1 MGEDSKLAWRVKRQI
16 QGFCDRLTE
25 GLGKVKGRFI
35 GEMLYGMQ
43 CAKDVK
49 LSNVAR
55 SLHESIPLI
64 KTENRLSRN
73 LSGEDLT
80 DVLNRQLSWLG
91 SGQVKRDTVL
101 ALDLSDL
108 TKKYARKM
116 EHLARV
122 RDGSEGELSDGYWL
136 CDVLAA
142 DVGGTRLVPMYGELY
157 SQSSP
162 DFESENTQILKAIGV
177 VSGATKGRGII
188 AIDRGGDRYKLLNP
202 LLDRGLRFVIR
213 QKGDR
218 HVVLSGGRTVSVQEA
233 ARWCRTSVRYRIEVE
248 REGHTETKTIRAG
261 SLEVRL
267 SKRRDDVLWL
277 VVVRG
282 FGEKP
287 ILLLTNVAPSARRGD
302 HAKWIADIYVTR
314 WCCEDVFRFM
324 KQTYQLEDVRVRS
337 YVGLRTT
344 YVLVRAVT
352 YFVSVV
358 LGTDA
363 RLRFLFRTLCGKAQR
378 FFEIA
383 RFYHYAVA
391 DGIHRV
397 LFAASAA
404 PPHVSAATSGP
415 IQHRFAFELPPP

>member
-1 MGEDSKLAWRVKRQI
+1 
-16 QGFCDRLTE
+16 
-25 GLGKVKGRFI
+25 
-35 GEMLYGMQ
+35 
-43 CAKDVK
+43 
-49 LSNVAR
+49 
-55 SLHESIPLI
+55 
-64 KTENRLSRN
+64 
-73 LSGEDLT
+73 
-80 DVLNRQLSWLG
+80 
-91 SGQVKRDTVL
+91 VL
-101 ALDLSDL
+101 AVDLSDL

-136 CDVLAA
+136 CDVLGA
-142 DVGGTRLVPMYGELY
+142 DVGGDRLVPLYGELY
-157 SQSSP
+157 SQLAP
-162 DFESENTQILKAIGV
+162 DFESENTQILKAIEV
-177 VSGATKGRGII
+177 VSSATKGRGIV

-202 LLDRGLRFVIR
+202 LLDMGLRFVIR

-218 HVVLSGGRTVSVQEA
+218 HVVLRGGRTLSIQEA

-248 REGHTETKTIRAG
+248 REGYSETKTIRAG

-267 SKRRDDVLWL
+267 SRRRDDVLWL

-287 ILLLTNVAPSARRGD
+287 IYLLTNVGPCPTQGD

-314 WCCEDVFRFM
+314 WRCEEVFRFM

-337 YVGLRTT
+337 YVGLRNT
-344 YVLVRAVT
+344 YVLVHAVG

-358 LGTDA
+358 IGSGA
-363 RLRFLFRTLCGKAQR
+363 RLRFLYRTICEKAQR

-391 DGIHRV
+391 DGIHHV
-397 LFAASAA
+397 LFASAS
-404 PPHVSAATSGP
+404 PPHVSAATPGP
-415 IQHRFAFELPPP
+415 VQHRFAFELPPP

>member
-16 QGFCDRLTE
+16 EGFCDRVSE
-25 GLGKVKGRFI
+25 GLGKVKRRFI
-35 GEMLYGMQ
+35 GEMIYGMQ
-43 CAKDVK
+43 SARDVK
-49 LSNVAR
+49 LSQVSR
-55 SLHESIPLI
+55 SLHESIELI

-80 DVLNRQLSWLG
+80 DGVNRRLSWLG
-91 SGQVKRDTVL
+91 SGQVKEDTVL
-101 ALDLSDL
+101 AVDLSDL

-136 CDVLAA
+136 CDVLGA
-142 DVGGTRLVPMYGELY
+142 DVGGDRLAPMYGELY
-157 SQSSP
+157 SSRAP
-162 DFESENTQILKAIGV
+162 DFESENTQILKAIDV
-177 VSGATKGRGII
+177 VCRATKGRGII

-218 HVVLSGGRTVSVQEA
+218 HVLLPGGRVLSVQEA
-233 ARWCRTSVRYRIEVE
+233 ARWCRTSIRYEIEVE
-248 REGHTETKTIRAG
+248 REGYSETKRIGAG
-261 SLEVRL
+261 HLEVRL
-267 SKRRDDVLWL
+267 SKRRDEVLWL

-287 ILLLTNVAPSARRGD
+287 IFLLTNVAPSALRGD

-314 WCCEDVFRFM
+314 WRCEEVFRFM
-324 KQTYQLEDVRVRS
+324 KQTYHLEDVRVRS
-337 YVGLRTT
+337 YVGLRNT
-344 YVLVRAVT
+344 YVLVHAVA

-358 LGTDA
+358 VGSGA
-363 RLRFLFRTLCGKAQR
+363 RLRFLHRTLCEKAQR

-391 DGIHRV
+391 DGIHQV
-397 LFAASAA
+397 LFASAS
-404 PPHVSAATSGP
+404 PPHVLATPSGP
-415 IQHRFAFELPPP
+415 IQRRFPFELPYP

>member
-1 MGEDSKLAWRVKRQI
+1 MGEDSKLAWRIKRQLS
-16 QGFCDRLTE
+16 GFSDRFTE
-25 GLGKVKGRFI
+25 GLGKVRRRFI
-35 GEMLYGMQ
+35 NNMLYGMQ

-55 SLHESIPLI
+55 SLHESIKLI

-73 LSGEDLT
+73 LSADDVS
-80 DVLNRQLSWLG
+80 DVLNRRLSGLG
-91 SGQVKRDTVL
+91 SGQVKVDTVL
-101 ALDLSDL
+101 AVDLSDL
-108 TKKYARKM
+108 TKKYAKKM

-142 DVGGTRLVPMYGELY
+142 DVGGDRLVPMYGELY
-157 SQSSP
+157 SQLAP
-162 DFESENTQILKAIGV
+162 DFESENTQILKAIDV
-177 VSGATKGRGII
+177 VSGATKGRGIV
-188 AIDRGGDRYKLLNP
+188 AIDRGGDRGKILNP
-202 LLDRGLRFVIR
+202 LLDKRLRFVIR
-213 QKGDR
+213 QSGDR
-218 HVVLSGGRTVSVQEA
+218 HVVLGGGRTLRVREA
-233 ARWCRTSVRYRIEVE
+233 SRWARTSVRYRVEVE
-248 REGHTETKTIRAG
+248 REGYRETKEIRAG
-261 SLEVRL
+261 SVEVRL
-267 SKRRDDVLWL
+267 PSRGDDVLWL

-287 ILLLTNVAPSARRGD
+287 IYLLTNVGPCPIHRD

-314 WCCEDVFRFM
+314 WRCEEVFRFM

-344 YVLVRAVT
+344 YVLVHAVT

-358 LGTDA
+358 LGADA
-363 RLRFLFRTLCGKAQR
+363 RLRFLFRTLCEKAQR
-378 FFEIA
+378 FFQIA

-397 LFAASAA
+397 LFASSA
-404 PPHVSAATSGP
+404 PPHLPLPPTGP
-415 IQHRFAFELPPP
+415 IQQRFPFELPPP